1 MSNATLL
8 LSEYKL
14 NELYTEDW
22 LDMPDV
28 SELYNTHINQIME
41 NNND

>member
-14 NELYTEDW
+14 NELMTDDW
-22 LDMPDV
+22 VDMPDV
-28 SELYNTHINQIME
+28 SELYNTPINEIME

>member
-8 LSEYKL
+8 ISEYEI
-14 NELYTEDW
+14 NELMSDDW

-28 SELYNTHINQIME
+28 SELYNTPINLIME
-41 NNND
+41 STND

>member
-8 LSEYKL
+8 LSEYEI
-14 NELYTEDW
+14 NELMSDDW

-28 SELYNTHINQIME
+28 SELYNTPINKIME
-41 NNND
+41 NN